1 MDHLSLASVCSDAKT
16 GMRLQVQSK
25 ELPLM
30 LARV

>member
-1 MDHLSLASVCSDAKT
+1 MGHLSLASVSSDAET
-16 GMRLQVQSK
+16 EVSLQVQSK